1 MQVTSNNIKKAL
13 SLTAIC
19 CGAALIS
26 QYASAREYP
35 VGGPVHKDGM
45 EIASSYLLNIKTQPS
60 PTSMV
65 MGKDVVHL
73 ESDVH
78 ATQDNKWGFPNGA
91 WIPYV
96 SVDYVVTKVGD
107 THFMKFG
114 QMLPMTA
121 ADGPHYAHS
130 VKLAGKGTYVVHLKY
145 TAPDEKG
152 FLRHIDK
159 ATGVPAWFKPFE
171 LTFKFKYPQ
180 A

>member
-1 MQVTSNNIKKAL
+1 M
-13 SLTAIC
+13 SLTKMKNKLLLAGVL
-19 CGAALIS
+19 CGSVMMA

-35 VGGPVHKDGM
+35 VGGPIHKDGM
-45 EIASSYLLNIKTQPS
+45 EIASSYLLNIKMKPDPS
-60 PTSMV
+60 SMI
-65 MGKDVVHL
+65 MGKDVIHL

-96 SVDYVVTKVGD
+96 SVDYIVTKVGD
-107 THFMKFG
+107 SSFLQFG

-130 VKLAGKGTYVVHLKY
+130 VKMKGKGTYIVHLKY

-152 FLRHIDK
+152 FLHHIDK
-159 ATGVPAWFKPFE
+159 ATGVPPWFKPFVVK
-171 LTFKFKYPQ
+171 FKFKYPQ
-180 A
+180 S